1 MLCFLAAC
9 AVGLSRSGVDAS
21 LDDAAPLE
29 PDVDE
34 DTIGDQGD
42 PAAWFFALD
51 RIHTID
57 IEIPPEGIASLAALP
72 YEFTP
77 AAVTVDG
84 DRFESVGVELR
95 GHYGSFRTLDAK
107 PKLRVKLNAYVED
120 QRWYGLE
127 SLSLDNT
134 VVDCSYLK
142 QVVGYAAF
150 AAAGEPASRTS
161 YAEVRVNGADYGLY
175 VVVETPDDRF
185 LARNWKDPEGNLY
198 DGKYR
203 VWADGSYTLLDF
215 ATGVDELFEL
225 EEGADVAHAD
235 IVAVSTAVTGWAG
248 QGGFADALDPL
259 VDWPAVLRH
268 VAVETWIG
276 HLDGYTLNTNN
287 YRVYFDPDDGR
298 AELVPWDLDYAFL
311 EESSWGMSWS
321 TPRGRLMTGCYADPA
336 CVTALQSQVAEV
348 ASAIDVANLDA
359 VITAA
364 DSLTLAAAQAD
375 PRRECDSGSI
385 TPSRDTM
392 RAWVSARTARVR
404 ALWGF

>member
-1 MLCFLAAC
+1 MGEAGSGLAT
-9 AVGLSRSGVDAS
+9 
-21 LDDAAPLE
+21 AAPA
-29 PDVDE
+29 VDQ
-34 DTIGDQGD
+34 DTIGDQED
-42 PAAWFFALD
+42 PASWFFALD

-57 IEIPPEGIASLAALP
+57 LEIPVEGIASLAADP
-72 YEFTP
+72 YTFTP

-84 DRFESVGVELR
+84 DRFDSVGVELR
-95 GHYGSFRTLDAK
+95 GHYGSFRTLDGK
-107 PKLRVKLNAYVED
+107 PKLRVKLDAYVED

-142 QVVGYAAF
+142 QVIGYFAF
-150 AAAGEPASRTS
+150 AATGEPASRTG
-161 YAEVRVNGADYGLY
+161 YAQVRVNGVDYGLY

-185 LARNWKDPEGNLY
+185 LARNWEAGEGNLY

-203 VWADGSYTLLDF
+203 VWPDGSYTLLDF

-225 EEGADVAHAD
+225 EEGTDIAHAD
-235 IVAVSTAVTGWAG
+235 VVAVSSAVGGWGG
-248 QGGFADALDPL
+248 QVGFADAVDPL

-287 YRVYFDPDDGR
+287 YRVYFDPADGR

-311 EESSWGMSWS
+311 EESGWGMSWS
-321 TPRGRLMTGCYADPA
+321 SPRGRLMTGCYADPA
-336 CVTALQSQVAEV
+336 CAAALQAAVADAAV
-348 ASAIDVANLDA
+348 AIDAVDLDG

-364 DSLTLAAAQAD
+364 DTLTLAAAQAD
-375 PRRECDSGSI
+375 PRRECDPSGI
-385 TPSRDTM
+385 TPARDAM
-392 RAWVSARTARVR
+392 RTWVSARTARVR
-404 ALWGF
+404 ALWGL